1 MLTILLDNL
10 RSKHN
15 VGAIFRT
22 ADAAGVSRVILCG
35 TTPQPVDRFG
45 RPVEAIKK
53 TALGA
58 ETTVSYEYNPDTKT
72 AVRDLQDAG
81 TSVWVVEQSE
91 LARDIIFD
99 HDLVF
104 PQPIVFVFGHEV
116 DGVQPSVL
124 EMADQVVSL
133 PMLGT
138 KESLNVSVTVGIVLY
153 CFRSK
158 MENRSG
164 PYVNQDHREGL
175 LVDKNLSNE
184 L

>member
-35 TTPQPVDRFG
+35 STPQPVDRFG

-58 ETTVSYEYNPDTKT
+58 ETTVSYEYKPDTKT

-164 PYVNQDHREGL
+164 PYVNQDHREVL
-175 LVDKNLSNE
+175 LVDKNLSNV

>member
-1 MLTILLDNL
+1 MLTVLLDNL

-35 TTPQPVDRFG
+35 TTPQPIDRFG
-45 RPVEAIKK
+45 RPVPAIQK

-58 ETTVSYEYNPDTKT
+58 ETTVPYQYNSDTKT
-72 AVRDLQDAG
+72 VVRDLQNAG

-91 LARDIIFD
+91 SARDIIFD

-104 PQPIVFVFGHEV
+104 PQTIAFVFGHEV
-116 DGVQPSVL
+116 DGVQSSVL

-133 PMLGT
+133 PMLGA

-158 MENRSG
+158 MENKSESYLTKATENDYR
-164 PYVNQDHREGL
+164 
-175 LVDKNLSNE
+175 
-184 L
+184 